1 MKKEDFMNNQMP
13 FFIPNM
19 PPNNMKDNNLD
30 IERIINKINRLEK
43 HIRILE
49 NRMSKLENSIP
60 NNNNNYF
67 QDDPTDMYII

>member
-1 MKKEDFMNNQMP
+1 MNNQMP

>member
-1 MKKEDFMNNQMP
+1 MNNQLP
-13 FFIPNM
+13 FFMPNM
-19 PPNNMKDNNLD
+19 PPNNMKDTNLD

-49 NRMSKLENSIP
+49 NRMSKLENNIP

>member
-1 MKKEDFMNNQMP
+1 MNNQMP
-13 FFIPNM
+13 FFMPNM

-49 NRMSKLENSIP
+49 NRISKLENSIP

>member
-1 MKKEDFMNNQMP
+1 MNNQMP
-13 FFIPNM
+13 FFMPNM

-43 HIRILE
+43 QIRILE
-49 NRMSKLENSIP
+49 NRVTKLENTIQ
-60 NNNNNYF
+60 NNDKNYY

>member
-1 MKKEDFMNNQMP
+1 MNNQMP
-13 FFIPNM
+13 FFMPNM

-49 NRMSKLENSIP
+49 NRMSKLENNIP